1 MIEFLLVALLG
12 GLGAVVRA
20 LAGRFEGRLPWG
32 ILIANSVAAGV
43 GAFALALPSAL
54 SLMSLTLLVGLA
66 GGLSTFSTV
75 IAHTSLFWRNRQWT
89 RGWWNVLFNIAVP
102 FTVAAL
108 IGFAAEALLK

>member
-1 MIEFLLVALLG
+1 MIEFVLVALAG

-20 LAGRFEGRLPWG
+20 LASRFEGRLPWG

-43 GAFALALPSAL
+43 GAFAISLPNSS
-54 SLMSLTLLVGLA
+54 SLLTLILLVGLA

-75 IAHTSLFWRNRQWT
+75 IANTAQFWSNRQWT

-102 FTVAAL
+102 FTVAVL
-108 IGFAAEALLK
+108 LGFALEALLK